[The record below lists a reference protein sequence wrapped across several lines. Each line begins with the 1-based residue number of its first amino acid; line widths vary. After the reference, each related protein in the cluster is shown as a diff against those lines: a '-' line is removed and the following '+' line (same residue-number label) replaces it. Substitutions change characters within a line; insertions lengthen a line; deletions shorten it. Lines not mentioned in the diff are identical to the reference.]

1 MPKKSIKE
9 ICIKNL
15 TKKKKNHLKNM
26 NVKLAIKKNVN
37 TKLMMKNMDI
47 QIHV

>member
-1 MPKKSIKE
+1 M
-9 ICIKNL
+9 
-15 TKKKKNHLKNM
+15 KNM